1 MSRRNMS
8 GSTSGI
14 SNPQYGGI
22 MGSGIFGHFGSFV
35 NCQATDTSYYCSF
48 MKFLTTIFGIFALI
62 MLIFLVYSFFSGF
75 RGKNSRR

>member
-8 GSTSGI
+8 GLTSGM
-14 SNPQYGGI
+14 SYPQYGGI

-48 MKFLTTIFGIFALI
+48 MKLLTTIFGIFALI
-62 MLIFLVYSFFSGF
+62 MLIVLAYSFFSSF
-75 RGKNSRR
+75 MGKNSRR